1 MNVYSL
7 FLWIIRDFFLL
18 AGDPLKDNLETIHE
32 EAVDN
37 LGHINHNQNEDTID
51 TESNILTQGGL
62 PNCPAP
68 NITYNGSLLSSGEV
82 FFLRSQ
88 KKIFIIKLCNW
99 FWRILR
105 LLLLI

>member
-1 MNVYSL
+1 MYISF
-7 FLWIIRDFFLL
+7 FLWILKDFSFL

-82 FFLRSQ
+82 FFLQGQ
-88 KKIFIIKLCNW
+88 KKYS
-99 FWRILR
+99 
-105 LLLLI
+105 

>member
-1 MNVYSL
+1 ML
-7 FLWIIRDFFLL
+7 RDFSFL

-37 LGHINHNQNEDTID
+37 LGNINHNQNEDTID

-82 FFLRSQ
+82 FFLRRQ
-88 KKIFIIKLCNW
+88 KKIIIRPFIKLY
-99 FWRILR
+99 I
-105 LLLLI
+105 